1 MILYKRS
8 AVYMLVAAFMVILS
22 MSFSLVHAQVM
33 TNYYVSISGSDE
45 NPGTE
50 EQPFQTIQKARDV
63 IRTSPGIWTGDICV
77 WIRGGIYAL
86 TGTLEFTELDSGKDG
101 YNVIYKA
108 YEGERPVITGG
119 TRITGWTIHSGNI
132 YKAECPEVVT
142 LFRQLYVNGKRAV
155 RARTPNV
162 DNYNRLYQWRV
173 SDKTVRVHST
183 DLNEN
188 WQNISN
194 GKVEII
200 IQQYW
205 AESIIR
211 ILSVT
216 QNGSYKDIAPNPTER
231 DIVFGREWPQ
241 KSPEQAYHFEN
252 SLDFV
257 DQGGEWYLD
266 DNSTPRC
273 LYYMPR
279 EGENIMTDTIIAP
292 TVETLISIKG
302 SAPGTN
308 VKNLV
313 FEGVIFEHSN
323 WTRPSLEG
331 NIGLQ
336 QQQYSIGNDQCER
349 PEAGVFIQNADHITF
364 TRNILRN
371 MGSTGLDIYTGTN
384 NIIINGNVF
393 HSIAGNGIQAG
404 KFTEQ
409 GTAIAAP
416 YNPADAREY
425 CEHITISNNYIF
437 KVAQD
442 YYCGTGIAAG
452 YVRYTN
458 IVHNEIAHLPYIGIS
473 VGWGWT
479 TNPNPMTNNSIS
491 YNRIYDVMNLL
502 CDGAGIYTLGNS
514 PNSVMRYNF
523 INGVV
528 KSTWATTSYTITY
541 PLACIYLDQGT
552 QGYKL
557 DQNVLRDAH
566 NNNYI
571 HRHMDGN
578 NIMGT
583 NYRNETNIEA
593 NAGIEPE
600 FLDIKNNNGGFVS
613 LRQLPY
619 TNTYCRVYPTFV
631 RDELYLDVDLS
642 FQSPLDVY
650 IYNTFGNK
658 VKQVGFKN
666 IPAGKSLLIVNVG
679 DLNKGSYIYLIQA
692 DEWSEKGKIM
702 VL

>member
-1 MILYKRS
+1 
-8 AVYMLVAAFMVILS
+8 MLVATFMVVLN
-22 MSFSLVHAQVM
+22 MSISRVHAQVM
-33 TNYYVSISGSDE
+33 TNYYVSVWGSDE

-63 IRTSPGIWTGDICV
+63 IRDNTGTWTGDIYV

-119 TRITGWTIHSGNI
+119 TRITGWTSHSGNI
-132 YKAECPEVVT
+132 YKAECPEGVT

-162 DNYNRLYQWRV
+162 DNYYRLYQWRV
-173 SDKTVRVHST
+173 SDKTVRVNSS

-205 AESIIR
+205 AESIMR

-216 QNGSYKDIAPNPTER
+216 QSGSYKDIAPNPTER

-257 DQGGEWYLD
+257 DQAGEWFLD
-266 DNSTPRC
+266 DNTTPGTI
-273 LYYMPR
+273 YYMPR

-292 TVETLISIKG
+292 VVETLISIKG

-313 FEGVIFEHSN
+313 FEGIIFEHTN

-336 QQQYSIGNDQCER
+336 QQQYSIGNNQCDR

-364 TRNILRN
+364 TRNVFRN

-384 NIIINGNVF
+384 NIIIKGNVF
-393 HSIAGNGIQAG
+393 HSIAGNGIQVG
-404 KFTEQ
+404 KFTEE
-409 GTAIAAP
+409 GTVIAVT
-416 YNPADAREY
+416 YNPADSREY
-425 CEHITISNNYIF
+425 CEYITISNNYIVN
-437 KVAQD
+437 VAQD
-442 YYCGTGIAAG
+442 YYCGSGVAAG

-458 IVHNEIAHLPYIGIS
+458 IVHNEIAHLPYSGIS

-479 TNPNPMTNNSIS
+479 TNPNPMTNNNIS
-491 YNRIYDVMNLL
+491 YNRIYDVVNLL
-502 CDGAGIYTLGNS
+502 CDGAGIYTLGYS

-523 INGVV
+523 INGIV
-528 KSTWATTSYTITY
+528 KSTWATTSYSTTY
-541 PLACIYLDQGT
+541 PLACIYLDQGS
-552 QGYKL
+552 QGYTV

-571 HRHMDGN
+571 HRNFAGN
-578 NIMGT
+578 NTIGT
-583 NYRNETNIEA
+583 NYRNETSIEA

-600 FLDIKNNNGGFVS
+600 YLDIKNYSGGLVS
-613 LRQLPY
+613 VRLLPY
-619 TNTYCRVYPTFV
+619 TNTFCRVYPTFV
-631 RDELYLDVDLS
+631 RDELYLDVDLTFS
-642 FQSPLDVY
+642 SPLDVH
-650 IYNTFGNK
+650 IYNTLGNK
-658 VKQVGFKN
+658 VRQIGFKN
-666 IPAGKSLLIVNVG
+666 VPVGKSLLTVNIG
-679 DLNKGSYIYLIQA
+679 DLNKGPYIYLIQA
-692 DEWSEKGKIM
+692 DSWLAKGKIV